1 MKLILTIIFGTFL
14 MFSCQEKKS
23 IKTNKLLVNESVNE
37 TPEQDIF
44 FKVNLKNYIGKSVGE
59 LLKNNA
65 IQNYNDYYWSD
76 EPPGKLNSLNLVY
89 PNKISLEIYA
99 HQLKFTPS
107 FSETLNFN
115 IELFKK
121 EKVTKII
128 IVKDSKEII
137 VK

>member
-65 IQNYNDYYWSD
+65 IQN
-76 EPPGKLNSLNLVY
+76 
-89 PNKISLEIYA
+89 
-99 HQLKFTPS
+99 
-107 FSETLNFN
+107 
-115 IELFKK
+115 
-121 EKVTKII
+121 
-128 IVKDSKEII
+128 
-137 VK
+137 